1 MHIALVRRFCSL
13 KKAGAERY
21 CVNLFRGL
29 QRLGH
34 QVTVVGEGIDD
45 ELRAEVDFLPVPVL
59 RLNSWTKNRSF
70 AFNAAKVVRS
80 RPFDIVHGLSR
91 VEGLD
96 TYRLTDPM
104 QTHWVKVW
112 YRHPVSRWLQHLN
125 PRHRAVFDLER
136 RLFQPGGVRRVI
148 VQSRLDARLLTEYF
162 GVDESRIRHI
172 VNGVDTS
179 VFNLATRAE
188 ADSVRE
194 ELEELFKCGTRNAER
209 GVKKTSD
216 PHLLSTPHSTLC
228 APRSS
233 SPLLVFASMDFRRKG
248 LDSLLAALAR
258 LKDREARLLVLGDGD
273 IANYARKAKSLGVGG
288 RVLFAGRQSSI
299 QRFYGAADLF
309 VLPTVYEPFP
319 NVNLEAMACGT
330 PVITTATAGG
340 ADIIVE
346 GRNGYVIPDA
356 WSVEALA
363 ERIDHHLALSSST
376 KQQMSDACWHTASQ
390 LRVEDNARRIVEVFD
405 EVLREKHAA

>member
-1 MHIALVRRFCSL
+1 MDIAIVRRHCSL
-13 KKAGAERY
+13 RKAGAERY
-21 CVNLFRGL
+21 CVNLYRGL

-34 QVTVVGEGIDD
+34 QVTVVGEEIDE
-45 ELRAEVDFLPVPVL
+45 ELRDEVDFLPVPVL
-59 RLNSWTKNRSF
+59 KLNSWTKNRSF
-70 AFNAAKVVRS
+70 AFNAAQIVRS

-125 PRHRAVFDLER
+125 PRHRAIFDLER
-136 RLFQPGGVRRVI
+136 RLFAQSGVRRVI
-148 VQSRLDARLLTEYF
+148 VQSRLDARLLREYF

-179 VFNLATRAE
+179 LFNLNARETRTA
-188 ADSVRE
+188 VRDE
-194 ELEELFKCGTRNAER
+194 FKLDTD
-209 GVKKTSD
+209 V
-216 PHLLSTPHSTLC
+216 
-228 APRSS
+228 
-233 SPLLVFASMDFRRKG
+233 PLLVFASMDFRRKG
-248 LDSLLAALAR
+248 LDSLLAALSR
-258 LKDREARLLVLGDGD
+258 LREGDARLLVLGNGD
-273 IANYARKAKSLGVGG
+273 INRYKRLAESLGVGN

-340 ADIIVE
+340 ADIVDE
-346 GRNGYVIPDA
+346 GSNGYLIADA
-356 WSVEALA
+356 WSVDALA
-363 ERIDHHLALSSST
+363 ERIDGHLRLTAT
-376 KQQMSDACWHTASQ
+376 AKEQMSAKCWETASH
-390 LRVEDNARRIVEVFD
+390 LRVEDNARKVAEVFQ
-405 EVLREKHAA
+405 EVILEKNAA